1 MGRPCGCQANC
12 GTCFIAGSVITL
24 SDGTTTTIENG
35 KVGLQTKS
43 SLTNTI
49 NNVVR
54 LEVTTIGSRKLYG
67 INDGQPFFTQDH
79 AILTTEG
86 WAVIDIAL
94 FMKHYPST
102 ALLIG
107 TPKQLTIG
115 KTVLTTDGPVVINQL
130 PNITISPDTKLY
142 DWVLDGDHSYYVNGL
157 AVHNCSP
164 PRPPTCLECP
174 GIYDQYQ
181 SDSSVVL
188 EPSNWLSKQKIIVI
202 QICSSSDS
210 QNYYRYVTLNGTAID
225 TILLSDNEGQLGG
238 IYISDE
244 STTISESD
252 TLLACDGTD
261 HMQLAFDPAI
271 LLPYPQENVISVT
284 FSAGASFGNVVTSE
298 IVVIS
303 CNLPYYPNS
312 GATPSEYPYGSF
324 PDAVKLFRPGDSR
337 DEYDCRIAGGQ
348 FTMPFYSSR
357 ELKFRL
363 CQAAPT
369 GII

>member
-1 MGRPCGCQANC
+1 MGRPCGCRDVEC
-12 GTCFIAGSVITL
+12 VTCFIAGSVITL

-49 NNVVR
+49 NNVVG

-115 KTVLTTDGPVVINQL
+115 KTVLTTDGPVVIKQL

-164 PRPPTCLECP
+164 PPPPPEPGCPDCP
-174 GIYDQYQ
+174 GIHSQYQ
-181 SDSSVVL
+181 LPTGYPEVTG
-188 EPSNWLSKQKIIVI
+188 SKEKILVI
-202 QICSSSDS
+202 QVCSSSSS
-210 QNYYRYVTLNGTAID
+210 QSYYGYVYLNGTVID
-225 TILLSDNEGQLGG
+225 SLLVSLTDGQAGG

-244 STTISESD
+244 NTTISESD

-261 HMQLAFDPAI
+261 LNQLAFAPS
-271 LLPYPQENVISVT
+271 LLLAYPDENVITVG
-284 FSAGASFGNVVTSE
+284 FS
-298 IVVIS
+298 
-303 CNLPYYPNS
+303 PNS
-312 GATPSEYPYGSF
+312 GGDNGDYVTGEVIVISYDYPYVEDRTGEAA
-324 PDAVKLFRPGDSR
+324 DASCEVARK
-337 DEYDCRIAGGQ
+337 Q
-348 FTMPFYSSR
+348 FSTPFYSTNWDLR
-357 ELKFRL
+357 FRL
-363 CQAAPT
+363 CQPDSE
-369 GII
+369 II